1 MNEHTYSWHPQPTS
15 LLTDHYEL
23 TMLQAALRAG
33 TASRRSVF
41 EVFARRLPNGRR
53 YGVFAGMGRVL
64 EGLEQFRF
72 TDEQLRFLRD
82 TAVVDAQTV
91 AYLENFRFTGQIRG
105 YAEGETYFPHS
116 PLLSVESSFAEACVL
131 ETYILS
137 VLNFDSAVASAASR
151 MVGAAGERPCI
162 EMGSRRA
169 HEQAAVA
176 AARAAVVAGFDST
189 SNLEAGFRYGVK
201 TVGTA
206 AHSFTLLHDSEAQAF
221 RAQLDALGRDVLA
234 GSYAAAER
242 ESGAVVGMLGTKG
255 GISAGGEIE
264 IGYGFGPAYRG
275 QGYATEAVHA
285 LTVHL
290 LAQPRIRTVTAQTAL
305 GNRASERVLQKVGF
319 ARMDRRW
326 DVGGEVLTLWAVES

>member
-1 MNEHTYSWHPQPTS
+1 MTVLALPDLPATVIETPRLRLLPLTREMLEKRLAAETFS
-15 LLTDHYEL
+15 LDTHGQTLHF
-23 TMLQAALRAG
+23 AADWPGDPLDA
-33 TASRRSVF
+33 F
-41 EVFARRLPNGRR
+41 
-53 YGVFAGMGRVL
+53 
-64 EGLEQFRF
+64 GL
-72 TDEQLRFLRD
+72 
-82 TAVVDAQTV
+82 
-91 AYLENFRFTGQIRG
+91 
-105 YAEGETYFPHS
+105 
-116 PLLSVESSFAEACVL
+116 LL
-131 ETYILS
+131 
-137 VLNFDSAVASAASR
+137 
-151 MVGAAGERPCI
+151 
-162 EMGSRRA
+162 
-169 HEQAAVA
+169 
-176 AARAAVVAGFDST
+176 
-189 SNLEAGFRYGVK
+189 
-201 TVGTA
+201 
-206 AHSFTLLHDSEAQAF
+206 
-221 RAQLDALGRDVLA
+221 AQLDALGRDVLA